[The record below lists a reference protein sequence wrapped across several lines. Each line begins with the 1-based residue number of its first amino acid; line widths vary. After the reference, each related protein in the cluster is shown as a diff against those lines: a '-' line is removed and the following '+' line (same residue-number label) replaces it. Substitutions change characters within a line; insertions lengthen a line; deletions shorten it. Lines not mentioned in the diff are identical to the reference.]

1 MTPLPPVTV
10 DDINAF
16 MRANFTGGT
25 PPVALEADG
34 RRAVCRAPFAETSLR
49 PGNTVSGPTMM
60 ALADTAAY
68 VLVLS
73 AIGIR
78 PMALT
83 TQLSINFLRMAG
95 PNALIAEARML
106 KIGRTLAVCDV
117 FIRAEDAT
125 EPCAHAVVTYAL
137 PGDKIGDRAS

>member
-1 MTPLPPVTV
+1 MTQNPSASV
-10 DDINAF
+10 DEINAF
-16 MRANFTGGT
+16 LRAAFSHGA
-25 PPVALEADG
+25 PPLALEADG
-34 RRAVCRAPFAETSLR
+34 RRAVCRAPFAEGSLR

-73 AIGIR
+73 AIGIK

-95 PNALIAEARML
+95 PKTLIAEARML
-106 KIGRTLAVCDV
+106 KIGRTLAVSDV
-117 FIRAEDAT
+117 LIRAEDAAD
-125 EPCAHAVVTYAL
+125 PCAHAVVTYAL
-137 PGDKIGDRAS
+137 PGEEPTDRAS